1 MTAPHRKEQRE
12 ALLALL
18 EHSLARGHRRL
29 AIRRYLMLCWQGHV
43 VPPHLRAACNR
54 LVVESPGPEFGRVSR
69 QVRAWQRM
77 LAKDYGGDSPTAS
90 ASSS

>member
-1 MTAPHRKEQRE
+1 MVSTSHRQEQRE

-29 AIRRYLMLCWQGHV
+29 AIRRYLMLCWQGHP
-43 VPPHLRAACNR
+43 VPSRLRAECNR
-54 LVVESPGPEFGRVSR
+54 LVIGSTSQEFVRLAHE
-69 QVRAWQRM
+69 VRAWQAM
-77 LAKDYGGDSPTAS
+77 LGDDYRVRPKAS